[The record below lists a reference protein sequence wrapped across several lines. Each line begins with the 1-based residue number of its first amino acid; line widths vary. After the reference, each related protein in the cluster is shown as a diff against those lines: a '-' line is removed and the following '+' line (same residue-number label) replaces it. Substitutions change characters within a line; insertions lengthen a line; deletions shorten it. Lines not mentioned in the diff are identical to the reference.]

1 MMNLLYGSSD
11 FNDLLQ
17 ECYLTQSSFLSGI
30 EFLIKANVY
39 DNKDGLFYSSFFN
52 LSIGIERFLKIAL
65 VTEYMYSNNFQKP
78 DFKYLKSKNHNLIT
92 SFNDC
97 SDVFKKHGVDIS
109 HINETHQAFELFN
122 FLSTYAE
129 KTRYQNLNKLTNSK
143 AANQIH
149 PMHSWMNLSEDYLR
163 KYIKNEKINTELLKH
178 YSKYP
183 LVSGVT
189 HYLDFN
195 GAPLLAIDL
204 LMYQYIIKKSRPYVL
219 NDLIQ
224 TLKPIH
230 QALNIIS
237 LEANNGPNADFSSK
251 VPIPYYGDLFPFFYA
266 DIEAFKKVKN
276 WIHRYNR

>member
-1 MMNLLYGSSD
+1 MINLLYGSSD

-17 ECYLTQSSFLSGI
+17 ECYLTQSSVLSGI

-78 DFKYLKSKNHNLIT
+78 DYKFLTSKNHNLIT

-97 SDVFKKHGVDIS
+97 ADVFKKYGAEIS
-109 HINETHQAFELFN
+109 HIDETHQAQELFN

-143 AANQIH
+143 KTDPIH
-149 PMHSWMNLSEDYLR
+149 PIHSWMNLSENYLR
-163 KYIKNEKINTELLKH
+163 KYVKNEKINTELLKH
-178 YSKYP
+178 YSRYP
-183 LVSGVT
+183 SATGYT
-189 HYLDFN
+189 YHLDFN
-195 GAPLLAIDL
+195 GFPLLAVDL
-204 LMYQYIIKKSRPYVL
+204 IMYQYIIKKSRPYIL

-224 TLKPIH
+224 TLKPIY
-230 QALNIIS
+230 QILNRIS
-237 LEANNGPNADFSSK
+237 LEANNGVNADFSGK
-251 VPIPYYGDLFPFFYA
+251 VPLPYYGDLFPFFYA
-266 DIEAFKKVKN
+266 DIKSFKKVKN
-276 WIHRYNR
+276 WIHRYS